1 MIHLTHSG
9 SCGGRP
15 MCNCHRVAHQAMG
28 DSFLAA
34 IYASPG
40 LLESDELC
48 LACRTVLESWN
59 EEAAHCDAAPIDWL
73 DVEEISPSFASP
85 IGYEN

>member
-9 SCGGRP
+9 SSGGRP
-15 MCNCHRVAHQAMG
+15 FCNCHRVSHQAMG

-34 IYASPG
+34 VYASSS

-48 LACRTVLESWN
+48 LACRTVLDGWHDA
-59 EEAAHCDAAPIDWL
+59 EATNDMTPITWL
-73 DVEEISPSFASP
+73 DVEEISPSIASP
-85 IGYEN
+85 VR